1 MRVKRALRLTAEFAI
16 SITVLLLAANLF
28 LGMWLTKNSRKTI
41 KTLIGDRMLDIAN
54 SAADLIDGDVLRNIR
69 AGDEGTAGWQKIY
82 DTLKLFQDNIGLE
95 YIYCANIDGNRQ
107 FSYCID
113 PDPNNNPGL
122 YGQSIECTDAL
133 FNASL
138 GIADVDKAP
147 HIDAW
152 GRFYSAYSPVFDS
165 NGHVGG
171 IVIVDFSADWYDALL
186 SKQSHSIMIIT
197 TIELLIGL
205 LLVAVSTGG
214 LRKRLRVITS
224 ELSDVANN
232 VEELTNELGSD
243 GVLKNVESYSPDDMK
258 ALGNR
263 IHNIKEQLEQ
273 YTSNLHS
280 RAKRMI
286 EALSDN
292 YDGVFYVNLD
302 TNEGIC
308 FQPNNRITNEISP
321 GEHCSYRESVEN
333 FAKNHVVEKYRE
345 DYLNFMNPETIRKR
359 LENEK
364 VITFIYMADYS
375 GEEIFETVR
384 IAEVSQSE
392 KEGCAVREV
401 CIGFTAV
408 DDDTRRILIQSDALS
423 NALDAAENANKAKT
437 SFLSNMSHEIRTPMN
452 AIIGL
457 NRIALK
463 DPDISEST
471 RSHLEKI
478 GTSADHLL
486 HMINEIL
493 DMSRIESGKII
504 LKHEAFSLPVLL
516 GQVNDIIGSQCKDK
530 GLEWES
536 RLTGKTGE
544 FYMGDDLKIKEIL
557 INILG
562 NAVKFTPE
570 GGKVV
575 FTVEG
580 LRRYEGNTVFC
591 FTIEDNGIGMSKEY
605 LPKMF
610 EPFSQEDY
618 SLRSKYGSTGLG
630 LSITKSIVEMMN
642 GEIKVESEKNVGTKF
657 TVIITLEDCKEKA
670 DGKTPVK
677 NVTHIDLT
685 GKRILV
691 AEDVEINADIL
702 QMILEERGLKSD
714 IAQNGVIALE
724 SFNNSAEG
732 YYDAILMDMRM
743 PEMDGLE
750 ATAAIRGLDRKDAK
764 SIPIIA
770 LTANAFEEDVQK
782 SLQSGL
788 NAHLSKPVNPDIL
801 FETLEQLLVANT
813 AEQDYNI

>member
-28 LGMWLTKNSRKTI
+28 LGMWLTKASKKTI
-41 KTLIGDRMLDIAN
+41 QTLIGDRMLDIAN

-95 YIYCANIDGNRQ
+95 YIYCAKIDGERQ

-113 PDPNNNPGL
+113 PDPENPGT
-122 YGQSIECTDAL
+122 YGQPIECTAAL

-138 GIADVDKAP
+138 GIADVDNVP
-147 HIDAW
+147 HTDAW

-171 IVIVDFSADWYDALL
+171 VVVVDFSADWYDVQV
-186 SKQSHSIMIIT
+186 SKQSHSVMLIT

-205 LLVAVSTGG
+205 LLVIVSTGK
-214 LRKRLRVITS
+214 LRKRLRGMTS
-224 ELSDVANN
+224 ELSEVARNID
-232 VEELTNELGSD
+232 ELTNELDSN
-243 GVLKNVESYSPDDMK
+243 GVNKNAEVCAPDDMK

-263 IHNIKEQLEQ
+263 IHNVKERLGQ
-273 YTSNLHS
+273 YTSSLHS
-280 RAKRMI
+280 RANRMI
-286 EALSDN
+286 EALSGN
-292 YDGVFYVNLD
+292 YDGVFFVNLD
-302 TNEGIC
+302 TDEGIC
-308 FQPNNRITNEISP
+308 YQPNMRMTTEIFP
-321 GEHCSYRESVEN
+321 GEHYSYMESVES
-333 FAKNHVVEKYRE
+333 FAKKHVVEKYRK
-345 DYLNFMNPETIRKR
+345 DYMYFMHPETIRKR
-359 LENEK
+359 LENEN
-364 VITFIYMADYS
+364 VITFIYLADYD

-384 IAEVSQSE
+384 IAELPHSDNDGSSVN
-392 KEGCAVREV
+392 EV
-401 CIGFTAV
+401 CIGFSTV
-408 DDDTRRILIQSDALS
+408 DDDTRRILIQSNALS
-423 NALDAAENANKAKT
+423 NALDAAEDANKAKT
-437 SFLSNMSHEIRTPMN
+437 AFLSNMSHEIRTPMN

-463 DPDISEST
+463 DPDISAST

-478 GTSADHLL
+478 ATSADHLL

-493 DMSRIESGKII
+493 DMSRIESGKVV
-504 LKHEAFSLPVLL
+504 LKHEAFSLPVVLA
-516 GQVNDIIGSQCKDK
+516 QINDIIGSQCKDK
-530 GLEWES
+530 GLEWNS
-536 RLTGKTGE
+536 NLTGNVGE
-544 FYMGDDLKIKEIL
+544 FYMGDELKIKEIL

-591 FTIEDNGIGMSKEY
+591 FTIEDNGVGMSKEF

-630 LSITKSIVEMMN
+630 MSITKSIVEMMN

-657 TVIITLEDCKEKA
+657 TVILTLEECKEKE
-670 DGKTPVK
+670 DGNGPAK
-677 NVTHIDLT
+677 NSVHIDLS

-702 QMILEERGLKSD
+702 QMILEERGLKTD
-714 IAQNGVIALE
+714 VAQNGLVVLE
-724 SFNNSAEG
+724 SFSNSAEG

-750 ATAAIRGLDRKDAK
+750 ATAAIRKLDRTDAK
-764 SIPIIA
+764 NIPIIA
-770 LTANAFEEDVQK
+770 LTANAFEEDVQR

-788 NAHLSKPVNPDIL
+788 NAHLSKPVNADIL
-801 FETLEQLLVANT
+801 FETLEELICKRL
-813 AEQDYNI
+813 